1 MAWIKK
7 FFSIGEDRGIQFDIT
22 VTCIFLVVVTASVLS
37 LRTSRIFEKELVNH
51 KLAEIDSET
60 YMQGLRFQTLIRGA
74 QQDVRFL
81 AGTPPVEGL
90 LRARKEDPE
99 KVKVWTERLTTI
111 LLQLGRSKPDYL
123 QIRFIGVE
131 DGGREIVRVDRERI
145 GGELRVVPNEELQQ
159 KGSSDYFKDTL
170 SKSPGTVSLSEI
182 ELNRENGEIS
192 VPHTPVLRASIP
204 VYFEGKPAGMIVI
217 NQCVLSIF
225 RDLSLVADHERTYML
240 TNASGDYLLHPEH
253 DKIFAFEFG
262 TVAKAQLDF
271 PELGQHFEGGR
282 EFHTTFTEEHGDGPS
297 LVSARLINYVPNDP
311 TRKLGLVVVEER
323 SEVLGVAKKAERQ
336 SLGLVAFLVGLGIIV
351 GTYRAK
357 KISAPFIRMAQ
368 ELKFFDGSGVPDF
381 PLQARGEVGQL
392 AQAFD
397 SLFVRLK
404 EQRHALEQEVQER
417 ERAEREIRAV
427 VNAASDAIITV
438 DARGKIMSFNP
449 RAEKLMGYTSGEAV
463 GRDIQ
468 LILPDYLAAH
478 HDLFLDAYGPDWSM
492 NSPEQVT
499 EAHVKRKDGSRFP
512 AEITVGRVR
521 QGRES
526 HSVGIFRDVS
536 RRKQAEEELRQAN
549 ESLARSNSELEQFA
563 QAASHDL
570 QAPLRAVMSYA
581 SLLQME
587 QGRHLS
593 EQGREFLSKLTES
606 TTRMQ
611 NMIKDLLAFS
621 RVNSKHR
628 DYEMVDLNQVVD
640 EAVDNLG
647 FYLRENDARV
657 QYRKLPEIQGYRY
670 LLIQLFQNLI
680 HNAIQ
685 YNVEYRVP
693 EINISARRE
702 EQNWV
707 ISVED
712 NGRGIKP
719 EFQPTIFR
727 MFDRGEEGIDERK
740 GGRKEGSGIG
750 LSICKKIVQRH
761 GGSISVKSTPG
772 VGSTFLI
779 NLPDMPQVPSI
790 DQAGIAS
797 SFAK

>member
-1 MAWIKK
+1 MKK
-7 FFSIGEDRGIQFDIT
+7 LISIGKNRGIQFDIT
-22 VTCIFLVVVTASVLS
+22 VTCIFLVVLTASVIS
-37 LRTSRIFEKELVNH
+37 MRTFRIFEKELVEH
-51 KLAEIDSET
+51 KLSEIDSET
-60 YMQGLRFQTLIRGA
+60 YLQGLRFQTLIRGA

-81 AGTPPVEGL
+81 AGTPAVEGL
-90 LRARKEDPE
+90 VRARRENSKD
-99 KVKVWTERLTTI
+99 VNLWADRLTTT

-131 DGGREIVRVDRERI
+131 DGGREVVRVERETV
-145 GGELRVVPNEELQQ
+145 GEKLRVVPSDRLQQ
-159 KGSSDYFKDTL
+159 KGSSGYYKDTIG
-170 SKSPGTVSLSEI
+170 KGPGQVCLSEI

-204 VYFEGKPAGMIVI
+204 VYSEGKPAGMLVI
-217 NQCVLSIF
+217 NQGILSIF
-225 RDLSLVADHERTYML
+225 RDLSLVADHDRTYMI
-240 TNASGDYLLHPEH
+240 TNAAGDFLLHPESE
-253 DKIFAFEFG
+253 KIFAFEFG
-262 TVAKAQLDF
+262 GVAKAQMDF
-271 PELGQHFEGGR
+271 PQLAPYFESGR
-282 EFHTTFTEEHGDGPS
+282 EFHATFALEDQEGPS
-297 LVSARLINYVPNDP
+297 LVSARLINYVPDEP
-311 TRKLGLVVVEER
+311 SRKLGLIVMEER
-323 SEVLGVAKKAERQ
+323 SKVLGVAKKAERQ
-336 SLGLVAFLVGLGIIV
+336 SLGIVVVLVGLGIV
-351 GTYRAK
+351 LGTYRAQ
-357 KISAPFIRMAQ
+357 KISYPFMKMAQ
-368 ELKFFDGSGVPDF
+368 ELKYYDGSGVPDF
-381 PLQARGEVGQL
+381 PLDARGEVGQL

-397 SLFVRLK
+397 SLFVRLE
-404 EQRHALEQEVQER
+404 EQRHVLEQEIQER
-417 ERAEREIRAV
+417 ERAEMEIRAV

-449 RAEKLMGYTSGEAV
+449 RAEKLLGYTAGEVV

-478 HDLFLDAYGPDWSM
+478 HDQFLDVYGPDWSM
-492 NSPEQVT
+492 SGSEQVT
-499 EAHVKRKDGSRFP
+499 EAQVQRKDGSRFP

-521 QGRES
+521 QARES

-536 RRKQAEEELRQAN
+536 LRKQTEEQLRQAN

-570 QAPLRAVMSYA
+570 QAPLRAVMSYT

-593 EQGREFLSKLTES
+593 EQGREFLTKLTEA

-628 DYEMVDLNQVVD
+628 DYEVIDLNQIVD
-640 EAVDNLG
+640 EAVDNLE
-647 FYLRENDARV
+647 FYLKQNDARV
-657 QYRKLPEIQGYRY
+657 RHRHLPEIHGYRY

-685 YNVEYRVP
+685 YTVEYRVP
-693 EINISARRE
+693 EINISSRRE
-702 EQNWV
+702 EQNWI

-712 NGRGIKP
+712 NGRGILP
-719 EFQPTIFR
+719 EFQSTIFR
-727 MFDRGEEGIDERK
+727 MFDRGEEGLEDRP
-740 GGRKEGSGIG
+740 GSRSEGSGIG

-772 VGSTFLI
+772 VGSTFVI
-779 NLPDMPQVPSI
+779 VLPDMPQVHDFDPK
-790 DQAGIAS
+790 S
-797 SFAK
+797 STFKFAEHS